1 MTDIAQFNMVE
12 QQIRPWNVQSPAL
25 LKAISGLD
33 RSLFVPQEQQALC
46 YFDVPIELDGTT
58 PMLEPKVAA
67 RLIQALA
74 IQPDDHVLI
83 VGAGSGY
90 SAALCSQL
98 ASTVVCH
105 DTSQSALDRAANN
118 CAAAG
123 IQNVG
128 FQKVETLHDPGD
140 GVEYDAILI
149 RRAMSGTPDTCLK
162 KLAGKGRCTALVG
175 TDYVTELMCYTRDGS
190 DIRNESIIDIL
201 VPANDA
207 SAGSAQVKAD
217 FVF

>member
-25 LKAISGLD
+25 LEAISGLD
-33 RSLFVPQEQQALC
+33 RSLFVPQQQQALC
-46 YFDVPIELDGTT
+46 YFDVPIELDDTT
-58 PMLEPKVAA
+58 RMLEPKVAA
-67 RLIQALA
+67 HLIQALD
-74 IQPDDHVLI
+74 IQPEDHVLI

-90 SAALCSQL
+90 SAALCSRL

-118 CAAAG
+118 CTAAG
-123 IQNVG
+123 IENVG
-128 FQKVETLHDPGD
+128 FQKVETLHGPED
-140 GVEYDAILI
+140 GVEYDAILV
-149 RRAMSGTPDTCLK
+149 RRVMLDTPDACLK
-162 KLAGKGRCTALVG
+162 NLAGNGRCAAMVG

-190 DIRNESIIDIL
+190 NIRKESIIDIL
-201 VPANDA
+201 MPANDA
-207 SAGSAQVKAD
+207 SDGSAQVKAD